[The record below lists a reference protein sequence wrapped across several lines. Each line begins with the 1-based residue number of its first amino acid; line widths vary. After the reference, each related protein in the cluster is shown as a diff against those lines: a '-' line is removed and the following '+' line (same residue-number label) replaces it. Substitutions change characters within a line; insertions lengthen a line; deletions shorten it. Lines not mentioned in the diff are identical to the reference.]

1 MSVVYPAAIGEASA
15 AGAETQDAEVPEGEG
30 ERKDAEEK
38 SEKHVRTVVESPG
51 LEKSEGRG
59 EEHDETANGV
69 HGGENFPS

>member
-1 MSVVYPAAIGEASA
+1 MSVVYPPAIDGASA

-38 SEKHVRTVVESPG
+38 SEKHVRAAVKSPC
-51 LEKSEGRG
+51 LEKGEGRG

-69 HGGENFPS
+69 HGGGNFLS